1 MKRKVGKEPEGGSKN
16 LNCSSSYSLPQ
27 VHGKKVGND
36 NSWASMFPK
45 QQDVSAFNKARE
57 LKRLRQHTTQSQKRK
72 EMELDGATQ
81 TCVPVRKGHT

>member
-27 VHGKKVGND
+27 AHGKKVGND

-45 QQDVSAFNKARE
+45 QQAQRGQCLQQS
-57 LKRLRQHTTQSQKRK
+57 KRLRQYTTQSQKRK
-72 EMELDGATQ
+72 EMELDEATQ